1 MKRLVKVGLVLG
13 VLVAC
18 DRLHPGTGPSQLGAP
33 EVLAAS
39 GPPIFSEDFE
49 SDSLAA
55 WQDGVD
61 PARHKIVT
69 DSARAQSGNRY
80 LSVTYPAG
88 RDGGWMTRFFM
99 PGYDALYLSL
109 YVRFPR
115 NWVGGTKIV
124 GFYGSR
130 TDDQWS
136 GFGKAGKCPNGTDFF
151 DAMLL
156 TQDTGNP
163 GPVKFYTYFP
173 GMSREPDGVTCW
185 GRYGD
190 REVRTA
196 SYAGAPTLR
205 PDEWQHIEFEVR
217 LNKPGQSDGSQKFWV
232 NGVLGASWSGINF
245 RNSDV
250 LRLNSAQLSFSSG
263 GSGVPRTQQLDI
275 DEVVIRRLDF

>member
-1 MKRLVKVGLVLG
+1 MKRVARIGLVLG

-18 DRLHPGTGPSQLGAP
+18 DRLQPTTGPSQLGSSG
-33 EVLAAS
+33 VLAAT
-39 GPPIFSEDFE
+39 GTPIFSEDFE
-49 SDSLAA
+49 SDSLDA

-61 PARHKIVT
+61 PARHRIVT
-69 DSARAQSGNRY
+69 DASRAQSGSRY

-99 PGYDALYLSL
+99 PGYEALRVSL

-124 GFYGSR
+124 GLYGSR
-130 TDDQWS
+130 IDDQWS
-136 GFGKAGKCPNGTDFF
+136 AFGKAGLCPKGSDFF

-163 GPVKFYTYFP
+163 GPLKFYTYFV

-190 REVRTA
+190 REVRNA
-196 SYAGAPTLR
+196 SYAGASTLR
-205 PDEWQHIEFEVR
+205 LDQWQLIEFEVR
-217 LNKPGQSDGSQKFWV
+217 LNSPGQSDGAQTFWV
-232 NGVLGASWSGINF
+232 NGVLGASWNGISF

-250 LRLNSAQLSFSSG
+250 LRLNAAQLSFSSG
-263 GSGVPRTQQLDI
+263 SSGVERTQQLDI
-275 DEVVIRRLDF
+275 DEIVVRRLDF

>member
-1 MKRLVKVGLVLG
+1 MKPLVKVFAVLG

-18 DRLHPGTGPSQLGAP
+18 DRLQNGTLTPTQLQPPGI
-33 EVLAAS
+33 VAAAT
-39 GPPIFSEDFE
+39 PVFSEDFE

-55 WQDGVD
+55 WEDGVD

-69 DSARAQSGNRY
+69 DAARAKSGSHY

-99 PGYDALYLSL
+99 PGYDALHVSM

-115 NWVGGTKIV
+115 DWQGGTKLV

-130 TDDQWS
+130 IDDQWS
-136 GFGKAGKCPNGTDFF
+136 GFGKAGICPKGNDFF

-156 TQDTGNP
+156 TQDSGNP
-163 GPVKFYTYFP
+163 GPLKFYTYFP

-185 GRYGD
+185 GRFGD
-190 REVRTA
+190 KEVRTA
-196 SYAGAPTLR
+196 TYSAAPTFR
-205 PDEWQHIEFEVR
+205 PDVWQHVEFEVR
-217 LNKPGQSDGSQKFWV
+217 LNTPGQSDGSQKFWV
-232 NGVLGASWSGINF
+232 DGVLGASWNGMTF

-250 LRLNSAQLSFSSG
+250 LRLNSTQLSFSSG
-263 GSGVPRTQQLDI
+263 SSGVARTQQLDI
-275 DEVVIRRLDF
+275 DEVVVRRID